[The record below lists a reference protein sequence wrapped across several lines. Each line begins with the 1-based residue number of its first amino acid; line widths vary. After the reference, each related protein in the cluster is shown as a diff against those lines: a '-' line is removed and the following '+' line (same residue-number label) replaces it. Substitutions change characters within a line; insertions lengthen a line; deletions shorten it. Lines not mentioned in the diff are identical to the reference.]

1 MQLACGLW
9 LEAIFSSLPPLV
21 DVGRRPVW
29 VGPAPRELT
38 LRGHSLWELQTLGW
52 SLGDAGSPEEVCMG
66 SEDVGLELAPEGVGK
81 KDVLE

>member
-1 MQLACGLW
+1 M
-9 LEAIFSSLPPLV
+9 
-21 DVGRRPVW
+21 W

-81 KDVLE
+81 KECSRMRPCGRQGLCRLVSSR